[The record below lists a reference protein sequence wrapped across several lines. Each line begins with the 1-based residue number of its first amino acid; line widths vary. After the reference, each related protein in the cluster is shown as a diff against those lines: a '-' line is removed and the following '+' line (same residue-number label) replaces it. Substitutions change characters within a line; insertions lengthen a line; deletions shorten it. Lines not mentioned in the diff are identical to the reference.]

1 MRKGAYELRQ
11 PLFLVGA
18 ALYLLAIM
26 HKRGVGP
33 LPYWPP
39 LLASYLADVL
49 TLPLELTLLRWVMR
63 RFYFRTPVFVL
74 PLSWVVATWL
84 TVSIWFEGILPYFSR
99 AATGDPFDVAAYALG
114 GLIFWRWLN
123 QRA

>member
-1 MRKGAYELRQ
+1 
-11 PLFLVGA
+11 
-18 ALYLLAIM
+18 M

-33 LPYWPP
+33 LPYWPT

-49 TLPLELTLLRWVMR
+49 TLPLELTLLRWIMR

-84 TVSIWFEGILPYFSR
+84 TISIWFEGILPYFSR
-99 AATGDPFDVAAYALG
+99 TATGDPFDVAAYAVG
-114 GLIFWRWLN
+114 GLLFWRWLN
-123 QRA
+123 QPA